1 MSQLD
6 SLFEFLR
13 IDTTSAKGKGEEG
26 AKFLVDFMRDN
37 GIEAELVRHKAVNP
51 YVLGEVNV
59 NAKKTILVY
68 NHYDVQP
75 VEPLDK
81 WNTDPF
87 TPVEREGKIY
97 ARGVADD
104 KGTLMAR
111 LQAIIGLM
119 KEGKLKV
126 NVKFAYEGVEEIG
139 SPFIDDFLE
148 DYKERLRADYVLWEG
163 SGRGPDN
170 SPEIVLGVKGLLY
183 VELRARTEKD
193 LHSMYAPIARNP
205 AWELI
210 YFLTTLRSEDRKVK
224 LKGFYDKVRWLTEEE
239 VKYLRG
245 SKEEMERALGQEV
258 PDNFMRKLVEE
269 PTCNVAGIYAGYTGE
284 GSKTVIPSYAFA
296 KLDFR
301 LVPDQ
306 DPDEVL
312 EELKRALPKDVELK
326 VWGKVRPYRTSINSE
341 IARALISSA
350 KRVYGVEPTVLPN
363 SPGTGPMESFA
374 RILGNNQIADGV
386 GVDYYGSNIHSFNE
400 HIYKE
405 DYFRAMQWMREL
417 IKDLQGNTG

>member
-1 MSQLD
+1 MTFLD
-6 SLFEFLR
+6 ELFEFLKV
-13 IDTTSAKGKGEEG
+13 DTTSAKGKGEEG
-26 AKFLVDFMRDN
+26 AKFLVDFMKER
-37 GIEAELVRHKAVNP
+37 GIEAELIRHKAVNP
-51 YVLGEVNV
+51 YVLGEINV
-59 NAKKTILVY
+59 KAKKTLLIY

-75 VEPLDK
+75 AEPLEK

-87 TPVEREGKIY
+87 KPVEKDGKIY

-111 LQAIIGLM
+111 LQAVLQLL

-126 NVKFAYEGVEEIG
+126 NVKFVYEGVEEIG
-139 SPFIDDFLE
+139 SPFIEDFLQ
-148 DYKERLRADYVLWEG
+148 DYKERLKADYVLWEG
-163 SGRGPDN
+163 AGRGADN

-183 VELRARTEKD
+183 VEIRARMEKD

-210 YFLTTLRSEDRKVK
+210 YFLTSLRSEDGKVRI
-224 LKGFYDKVRWLTEEE
+224 KGFYDKVKRLNEEE

-245 SKEEMERALGQEV
+245 SKEEVEKALGQRV
-258 PDNFMRKLVEE
+258 PEGFMRKLVEE

-306 DPDEVL
+306 DPEEVL
-312 EELKRALPKDVELK
+312 EELKKILPSNLELK

-350 KRVYGVEPTVLPN
+350 KEAYGIDPIVMPN
-363 SPGTGPMESFA
+363 SPGTGPMEAFA
-374 RILGNNQIADGV
+374 RILNNNQIADGV
-386 GVDYYGSNIHSFNE
+386 GVEYYGSNIHSFNE
-400 HIYKE
+400 HIYKD
-405 DYFRAMQWMREL
+405 DYFKAMEWMKKLVMEL
-417 IKDLQGNTG
+417 QR